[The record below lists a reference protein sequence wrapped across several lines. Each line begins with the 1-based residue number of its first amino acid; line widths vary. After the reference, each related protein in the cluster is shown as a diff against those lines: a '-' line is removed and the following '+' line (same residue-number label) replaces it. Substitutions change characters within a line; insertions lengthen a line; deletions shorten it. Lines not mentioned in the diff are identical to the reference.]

1 MGARQYRENIIGIE
15 GADTII
21 ILRSDLDRL
30 LTFVKKVAVLA
41 LEEVNKDPTAYVV
54 NLINEAQLV
63 LEKDNQKNEW
73 QK

>member
-21 ILRSDLDRL
+21 ILQSDLDRL
-30 LTFVKKVAVLA
+30 LTFVKKVAVLTI
-41 LEEVNKDPTAYVV
+41 EEVNTDTTAYLV